1 MENGGRGMMEPV
13 IQLERVTKDY
23 GGGRGVFEL
32 SFAVGRGEVVGFL
45 GANGA
50 GKSVTMRLL
59 MGFVRA
65 DGGRATLGG
74 RPCFADRAA
83 IQREVGY
90 LPGELALPG
99 DMTGRAFLEFVAGM
113 RGTALP
119 PRANAL
125 IDYFELDPSAKLR
138 AMSKGTRQKVGIVAA
153 FMHEPAVLLLDEPT
167 SGLDLL
173 MQRRFVELVRAEKR
187 RGATILLS
195 SHLLGEVEG
204 TCDRALFVRSGRL
217 TSEARAADLTLDAT
231 LEHLY
236 GTEAL
241 RRRWG
246 ETAEGCAAG
255 GRPAV
260 LPGPAGPSRS
270 PSSSEKGGT
279 R

>member
-1 MENGGRGMMEPV
+1 MEPV

-23 GGGRGVFEL
+23 GGGRGVFDL

-50 GKSVTMRLL
+50 GKSVTMRML

-65 DGGRATLGG
+65 DGGRAILGG
-74 RPCFADRAA
+74 RPCVAARAA
-83 IQREVGY
+83 NKREVGGQT
-90 LPGELALPG
+90 GELAQPG
-99 DMTGRAFLEFVAGM
+99 DMTGRSFLAFVAGM

-119 PRANAL
+119 CRANAL

-153 FMHEPAVLLLDEPT
+153 FMHGPAVLLLDEPT

-195 SHLLGEVEG
+195 SHVLGEVEG

-217 TSEARAADLTLDAT
+217 TSEACAADLTLDAT

-236 GTEAL
+236 GAEAL

-246 ETAEGCAAG
+246 DAAEGRAAG
-255 GRPAV
+255 NRSA
-260 LPGPAGPSRS
+260 APSDSVDLGRS
-270 PSSSEKGGT
+270 PASSEREGVSDE
-279 R
+279 RDVVQA

>member
-1 MENGGRGMMEPV
+1 MEPI
-13 IQLERVTKDY
+13 IQLDRATKDY
-23 GGGRGVFEL
+23 GGGRGVFDL

-59 MGFVRA
+59 MGFVRPGA
-65 DGGRATLGG
+65 GRVAIAG
-74 RPCFADRAA
+74 RDCFAERAA
-83 IQREVGY
+83 IQRIVGY
-90 LPGELALPG
+90 LPGELACPA
-99 DMTGRAFLEFVAGM
+99 DMTGAAFLDFMAAMGGD
-113 RGTALP
+113 RDRRRRDRLT
-119 PRANAL
+119 
-125 IDYFELDPSAKLR
+125 DFFELDPTVRIRS
-138 AMSKGTRQKVGIVAA
+138 MSKGTRQKVGIVAA
-153 FMHEPAVLLLDEPT
+153 FMHGPAVLLLDEPT

-195 SHLLGEVEG
+195 SHVLGEVEG

-217 TSEARAADLTLDAT
+217 TSEACAADLTLDAT

-236 GTEAL
+236 GAEAL

-246 ETAEGCAAG
+246 DAAEGRAAG
-255 GRPAV
+255 NRSAAPSDSVDLGRP
-260 LPGPAGPSRS
+260 PA
-270 PSSSEKGGT
+270 SSERGGV